1 MPNRPENVLG
11 TTDLASVASIR
22 GESRN
27 ATGTFTFTG
36 DNYRWFYI
44 CRRRA

>member
-1 MPNRPENVLG
+1 MPNRRENILR
-11 TTDLASVASIR
+11 TADLVSVGSIR
-22 GESRN
+22 SESLN
-27 ATGTFTFTG
+27 TAGTFTFTG

>member
-1 MPNRPENVLG
+1 MRNRRENVAKNADAVSAA
-11 TTDLASVASIR
+11 TARVASH
-22 GESRN
+22 N
-27 ATGTFTFTG
+27 TAATFTFTG

>member
-1 MPNRPENVLG
+1 MPNRRENVLRKA
-11 TTDLASVASIR
+11 DLVSVVSECA
-22 GESRN
+22 ESLN
-27 ATGTFTFTG
+27 AAGTFTFTG